1 MNGDRPIREGCTVTV
16 RCIARDEQQETIDGG
31 QRPRRFMVGRGEV
44 IDGIDRAVVGRR
56 AGERWAFVCPPEDA
70 YGLHRP
76 ELVFE
81 AVRENLPANLQLE
94 PGAIVESG
102 GARFPLKVIE
112 VTQRGARLDGNHPL
126 AGKTLHFDLE
136 VLAVEFTE

>member
-1 MNGDRPIREGCTVTV
+1 MNDERTICEGCTVTV
-16 RCIARDEQQETIDGG
+16 RCIARDEQQEAIGGG
-31 QRPRRFMVGRGEV
+31 QRPLRFTVGRGEV

-56 AGERWAFVCPPEDA
+56 AGERWSFVCPPENA
-70 YGLHRP
+70 YGLRRP

-81 AVRENLPANLQLE
+81 AVRENLPPGVKLE
-94 PGAIVESG
+94 PGVIIESG

-112 VTQRGARLDGNHPL
+112 VTQRGARLDGNHLL

-136 VLAVEFTE
+136 ILAAEFAE